1 MSPVHKELREAQTR
15 LVGRLRSE
23 YGIVAHRVNLR
34 GFYHSFR
41 MWNSKMDNEEVR
53 EREREYQDSTT
64 ISEIRCF
71 LPQFQEQRLVIKEL
85 VPEGSAPP
93 NLPLEIVKSFV
104 GRSVYTF
111 PILLVALLEKVSRGV
126 DPLSEVFVRKTA
138 GMISLVKPFA
148 LSALV
153 SAS

>member
-53 EREREYQDSTT
+53 ASTQL
-64 ISEIRCF
+64 SLQLKNRRF
-71 LPQFQEQRLVIKEL
+71 LAQFQKQRLVIKEL

-111 PILLVALLEKVSRGV
+111 PILLVALLEKISRGI
-126 DPLSEVFVRKTA
+126 DPLSEVFVKKTA
-138 GMISLVKPFA
+138 GMNSLVKPFCFFRP
-148 LSALV
+148 
-153 SAS
+153 